1 MSGKAE
7 PVLVLDLGGTLLNRA
22 GLGAFR
28 RALAAVAGLGRDTE
42 QQGVR
47 DCVARTVLTGA
58 TAAVAAATLAR
69 DLQLPDDRRVLE
81 ALLQPEGDVALATGA
96 PGLLRAGADNGWRIV
111 AATNA
116 AAWLPPL
123 PDSIRSF
130 FFAEVSSANVGHVKQ
145 EDAFWAHL
153 KAGYAPDPLLTLVVG
168 DQYHAD
174 ILPARRSGYLA
185 VQTGAGHRNLSHLAD
200 WLDAAGPPP
209 AGTVAA
215 LAGDVIPWAGRQ
227 MIEGH
232 HLRPL
237 VRRTTRLR
245 CVLHSTRG
253 RLPGTVVRR
262 QAGPPAVISD
272 QYEMFPGLGWIVP
285 RPDRRPDRAP
295 RDLEVAL
302 AAAGLSLNALPPHDR
317 RYLVSLVREA
327 RDRGTRARRID
338 EVVAHLQE
346 LGQRRGG

>member
-47 DCVARTVLTGA
+47 DCVARAVLTGA

-130 FFAEVSSANVGHVKQ
+130 FFAEATSTTPTSCLRA
-145 EDAFWAHL
+145 
-153 KAGYAPDPLLTLVVG
+153 DPAISQCRREPATGTSPTWLTGWMPRVHPLRARL
-168 DQYHAD
+168 QRW
-174 ILPARRSGYLA
+174 PATS
-185 VQTGAGHRNLSHLAD
+185 
-200 WLDAAGPPP
+200 
-209 AGTVAA
+209 
-215 LAGDVIPWAGRQ
+215 
-227 MIEGH
+227 
-232 HLRPL
+232 
-237 VRRTTRLR
+237 
-245 CVLHSTRG
+245 
-253 RLPGTVVRR
+253 
-262 QAGPPAVISD
+262 
-272 QYEMFPGLGWIVP
+272 FPGL
-285 RPDRRPDRAP
+285 
-295 RDLEVAL
+295 
-302 AAAGLSLNALPPHDR
+302 AAR
-317 RYLVSLVREA
+317 
-327 RDRGTRARRID
+327 
-338 EVVAHLQE
+338 
-346 LGQRRGG
+346 